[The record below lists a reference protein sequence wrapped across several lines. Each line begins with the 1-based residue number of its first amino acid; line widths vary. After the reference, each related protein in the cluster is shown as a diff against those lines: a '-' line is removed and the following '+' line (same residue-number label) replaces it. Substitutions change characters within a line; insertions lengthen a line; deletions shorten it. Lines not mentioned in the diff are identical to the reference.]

1 MPSRMRAP
9 AELGKQIESHRSYLL
24 RYASIH
30 LRDPSTAEDVV
41 QETLLAGISGAGRF
55 EGRADLRTW
64 LTGILKHK
72 IVDAIR
78 KASREISF
86 DALAEEDDSAIDALF
101 DAREHWVEHPPRW
114 SDPDGALEQRQFFE
128 VLEQCLAKL
137 SAKACRVFT
146 MREHL
151 GVEMEE
157 ICRELGISRSNCGVL
172 LYRAR
177 MALQECLN
185 ANWFAR

>member
-1 MPSRMRAP
+1 MRSRMRAP

-30 LRDPSTAEDVV
+30 LRDPSTAEDAV

-78 KASREISF
+78 KASREVSF
-86 DALAEEDDSAIDALF
+86 DALAEEDDTAIDALF
-101 DAREHWVEHPPRW
+101 DA
-114 SDPDGALEQRQFFE
+114 
-128 VLEQCLAKL
+128 
-137 SAKACRVFT
+137 
-146 MREHL
+146 REHL

-157 ICRELGISRSNCGVL
+157 ICRELAISRSNCGVL

>member
-72 IVDAIR
+72 IVHYPAAIVV
-78 KASREISF
+78 
-86 DALAEEDDSAIDALF
+86 IDA
-101 DAREHWVEHPPRW
+101 A
-114 SDPDGALEQRQFFE
+114 A
-128 VLEQCLAKL
+128 
-137 SAKACRVFT
+137 
-146 MREHL
+146 
-151 GVEMEE
+151 
-157 ICRELGISRSNCGVL
+157 
-172 LYRAR
+172 
-177 MALQECLN
+177 
-185 ANWFAR
+185 